1 MVEYVLI
8 HVVNSMLILTDS
20 ILIEICLASIVLSDR
35 ALTQPNSS
43 RNSGQIVFGKQ
54 SILHFL
60 LRPVQKKEQGKK

>member
-1 MVEYVLI
+1 MVEYVEY
-8 HVVNSMLILTDS
+8 MLVLTDS

-35 ALTQPNSS
+35 PRALTQPNSR

-60 LRPVQKKEQGKK
+60 LKPVQKKEQGKK